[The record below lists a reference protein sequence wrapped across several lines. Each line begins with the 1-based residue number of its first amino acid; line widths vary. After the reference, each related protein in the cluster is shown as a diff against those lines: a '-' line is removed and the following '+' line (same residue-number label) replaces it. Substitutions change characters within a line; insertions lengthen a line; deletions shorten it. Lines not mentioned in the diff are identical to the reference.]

1 MNLTLIIVIIYVSI
15 LLFVGF
21 FIKKSIKNI
30 DDYVLGGRNI
40 SWFLITASLA
50 ANDIGAGASIGIVQ
64 DAAQNNSFQSVWYVW
79 LMIPSY
85 FFGFFIAPYIRRTNA
100 RTVPEYIG
108 KKYDNL
114 AKYLSSLFL
123 VIPNI
128 GIIAINLTA
137 SASIIQILISSSFV
151 TALIIA
157 TTVTLI
163 YSYLGGL
170 WADVITDFIQIFTI
184 VFGLA
189 IILFILFISYP
200 IIDFKITPFLKVDDI
215 SITKNISLIV
225 LYTTNFIVGLSTS
238 TRILASKNEASAKK
252 GILYCIPLY
261 LIYGVVPV
269 LIGLYLGK
277 YGVKSY
283 ELSTIFNFFLNN
295 FPFYI
300 SSLLFIG
307 IISASLSTVDTLLL
321 SCSTVIF
328 NDLIEPLNS
337 KVSKLSEKNKL
348 LSIRLLLVFI
358 ALLATVVSFI
368 GFSSVINFL
377 VGLLITQSIV
387 VFSPFVF
394 AMFRNISD
402 AKSGFVSMCISLLTY
417 LVLKFNPFW
426 EIQDTF
432 ILIPCLVISMTYLTM
447 KNNNI

>member
-1 MNLTLIIVIIYVSI
+1 MHH
-15 LLFVGF
+15 
-21 FIKKSIKNI
+21 
-30 DDYVLGGRNI
+30 
-40 SWFLITASLA
+40 
-50 ANDIGAGASIGIVQ
+50 
-64 DAAQNNSFQSVWYVW
+64 
-79 LMIPSY
+79 
-85 FFGFFIAPYIRRTNA
+85 IRRTNA

-215 SITKNISLIV
+215 SISKNISLIV

-307 IISASLSTVDTLLL
+307 IISASLSTVDTLL
-321 SCSTVIF
+321 
-328 NDLIEPLNS
+328 
-337 KVSKLSEKNKL
+337 
-348 LSIRLLLVFI
+348 
-358 ALLATVVSFI
+358 
-368 GFSSVINFL
+368 
-377 VGLLITQSIV
+377 
-387 VFSPFVF
+387 
-394 AMFRNISD
+394 
-402 AKSGFVSMCISLLTY
+402 Y
-417 LVLKFNPFW
+417 LVLR
-426 EIQDTF
+426 
-432 ILIPCLVISMTYLTM
+432 
-447 KNNNI
+447 